1 MRSLTLLSLLLFLG
15 GLLPAMAQ
23 AQQPNVLLVK
33 GADLTIDNA
42 NCQDT
47 DLGIDAWCAG
57 GGHHALGEFGLAF
70 DCSGTVGYEVRNDPD
85 SRDNLSVMECD
96 DGEISQVSFN
106 GDITCSGS
114 DNITRTQQCI
124 DRP

>member
-23 AQQPNVLLVK
+23 AQQPNVLLVR

-42 NCQDT
+42 NCQDA

-57 GGHHALGEFGLAF
+57 GGHHGLGEFGLAF

-85 SRDNLSVMECD
+85 SRDELNVQKCG
-96 DGEISQVSFN
+96 DGEISQVSFA

-114 DNITRTQQCI
+114 DNLTAAQECI